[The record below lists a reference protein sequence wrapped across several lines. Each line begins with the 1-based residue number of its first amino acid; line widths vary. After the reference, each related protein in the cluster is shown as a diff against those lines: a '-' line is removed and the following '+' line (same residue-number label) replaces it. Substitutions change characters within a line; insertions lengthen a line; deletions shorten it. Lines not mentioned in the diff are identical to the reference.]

1 MKFAAIAALL
11 AVGCTQKIGTESE
24 DTSPISPDPE
34 GRLSAGHSH
43 SCTLTKN
50 NEISCWGVSEGDWD
64 YGQVHDAPSGEFFQI
79 GAAGY
84 FSCAL
89 QMDGDPLCWGE
100 EFDGPHGTGIE
111 LAAMNIG
118 VAHMCGLEF
127 DGTAHCWGDNQHGQS
142 EPPEQRFIQIS
153 AGYNHTC
160 GITASGST
168 VCWGRDEED
177 QATPPDNEL
186 VQVSAGALMSCG
198 ITDTR
203 SAICWGAVLGD
214 IPDVRF
220 KQVSTARSG
229 SHACGVD
236 SDSNV
241 RCWGFDDF
249 GQADELREGPFAA
262 VSAGG
267 TNSCGLLENGRVEC
281 WGNNNYGQSSPPA
294 ELNE

>member
-1 MKFAAIAALL
+1 MKHAVIAALL
-11 AVGCTQKIGTESE
+11 AIGCTQKPENEAE
-24 DTSPISPDPE
+24 DVAAISPDPE

-43 SCTLTKN
+43 ACTLN
-50 NEISCWGVSEGDWD
+50 NSDEISCWGVSEGDWD
-64 YGQVHDAPSGEFFQI
+64 YGQVLDVPSGEFFQI

-89 QMDGDPLCWGE
+89 QLDGDPLCWGE

-111 LAAMNIG
+111 LAAMNLG

-127 DGTAHCWGDNQHGQS
+127 DGTPHCWGDNQHSQS
-142 EPPEQRFIQIS
+142 EPPDERFIQIS

-160 GITASGST
+160 GITDSGRT
-168 VCWGRDEED
+168 LCWGRDDEG

-186 VQVSAGALMSCG
+186 KQVSAGALMTCG
-198 ITDTR
+198 LTQNRT
-203 SAICWGAVLGD
+203 AICWGAVLGD

-220 KQVSTARSG
+220 TQVSTARSG

-236 SDSNV
+236 VDGDV
-241 RCWGFDDF
+241 RCWGFNDF
-249 GQADELREGPFAA
+249 GQADEFREGPFSA

-267 TNSCGLLENGRVEC
+267 TNSCGLLETGQVEC

-294 ELNE
+294 DLHE